1 MLTHSLEDEGSP
13 EPTAHEPAPQ
23 YVSTYKGEIRF
34 EYLPEVLQERLRE
47 MALRPHD
54 PMRLPRDQRLPI
66 LRGFIGSLL
75 GTALLPGFIY
85 PQAVGFFIAVASV
98 TGVGV
103 TFILERVAAKLPS
116 FWYLHPSFLIGY
128 HFGTVEV
135 YPLVGLLSVNA
146 YKKRL
151 HLRFQ
156 AAGPEL
162 ETLVE
167 ISCPETDAVTSL
179 LWYYSGLAKRH
190 LEQNNAQ
197 AITEIELFPQ
207 NIW

>member
-1 MLTHSLEDEGSP
+1 MLTPSLEDEGSP
-13 EPTAHEPAPQ
+13 EPTALEPAPQ
-23 YVSTYKGEIRF
+23 YASTRKGEIRF
-34 EYLPEVLQERLRE
+34 EYLPEELQERLRE

-54 PMRLPRDQRLPI
+54 PMRLPRAQRLPI

-103 TFILERVAAKLPS
+103 TFVLERVAAKLPS
-116 FWYLHPSFLIGY
+116 FWYLHPTFLIGY

-135 YPLVGLLSVNA
+135 YPLVGLLSVSA
-146 YKKRL
+146 HEKRL
-151 HLRFQ
+151 QLRFQ
-156 AAGPEL
+156 AAAPEL
-162 ETLVE
+162 EASLE
-167 ISCPETDAVTSL
+167 ILCGEADAVASL
-179 LWYYSGLAKRH
+179 LWYYAGLAKQS
-190 LEQNNAQ
+190 LEQNNPQ
-197 AITEIELFPQ
+197 AMTELGLFPQ